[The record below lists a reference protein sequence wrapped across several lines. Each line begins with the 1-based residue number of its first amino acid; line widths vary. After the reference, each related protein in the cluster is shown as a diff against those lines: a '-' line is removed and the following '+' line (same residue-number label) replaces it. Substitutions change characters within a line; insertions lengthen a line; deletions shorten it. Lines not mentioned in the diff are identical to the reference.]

1 MFQEQSFDQSV
12 LIKLTEEPSQIKKVR
27 RTEKVLA
34 GKEGASIFQEL
45 YLPLRVI
52 YF

>member
-1 MFQEQSFDQSV
+1 M
-12 LIKLTEEPSQIKKVR
+12 
-27 RTEKVLA
+27 EKVLA

-52 YF
+52 YFSNLLKGFEINSGFY